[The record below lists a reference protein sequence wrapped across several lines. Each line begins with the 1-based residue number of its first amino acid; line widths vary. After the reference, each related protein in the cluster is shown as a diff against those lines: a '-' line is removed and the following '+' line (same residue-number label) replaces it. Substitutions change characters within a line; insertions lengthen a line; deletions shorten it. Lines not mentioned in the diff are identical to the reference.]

1 MKLRIAVL
9 GSILAAAVLSAPQ
22 TQAQTAK
29 AGDGAPLALAL
40 RGAGATF
47 PAPLYKKWIAAYRKV
62 EPTTLIEYAPVGSG
76 DGVKRF
82 LADSVDFGA
91 SDAAMTDD
99 QMASAKQG
107 AVLVPAT
114 AGLIVLAYNLPGLNG
129 PLKLNRSTYSALLMG
144 KIPRWNDSR
153 IQATNPGLNL
163 PDREI
168 VVVARQDSSGTTY
181 ALTNHLSA
189 VSPQW
194 RDRGPGVGKVVVWP
208 DTAMI
213 VRGNEGVA
221 SRIKLSVGSIG
232 YIEYSFARYLGLST
246 AHLEN
251 KEGRFV
257 APSDVVGETTL
268 AANLSRIPANL
279 RVFIPD
285 PDGAESYPIISFS
298 WLLLKER
305 NADPAKAAAL
315 KRFVNWGLSE
325 GQGLSSE
332 LGYIRLPTN
341 VAELGKAVLT
351 RVQ

>member
-1 MKLRIAVL
+1 MKLRIAIL
-9 GSILAAAVLSAPQ
+9 GSILAAALLSAPV
-22 TQAQTAK
+22 TQAQTGK
-29 AGDGAPLALAL
+29 AGDGSPLTL

-62 EPTTLIEYAPVGSG
+62 EPATLIEYAPVGSG

-129 PLKLNRSTYSALLMG
+129 PLKLNRSTYAALLMG
-144 KIPRWNDSR
+144 KIPRWNDAR

-168 VVVARQDSSGTTY
+168 VVVARQDSSGTTF

-194 RDRGPGVGKVVVWP
+194 RDRGPGVGKVVAWP

-213 VRGNEGVA
+213 VRGNEGVSA
-221 SRIKLSVGSIG
+221 RIKLSVGSIG
-232 YIEYSFARYLGLST
+232 YIEYSFARYLGLAT

-298 WLLLKER
+298 WLLLRER

-315 KRFVNWGLSE
+315 KRFVNWGLNE
-325 GQGLSSE
+325 GQNLSSE
-332 LGYIRLPTN
+332 LGYIRLPAN
-341 VAELGKAVLT
+341 VAELGKAALT

>member
-1 MKLRIAVL
+1 MKLRIAIL
-9 GSILAAAVLSAPQ
+9 GSILAAAVLSAPVS
-22 TQAQTAK
+22 QAQTSK
-29 AGDGAPLALAL
+29 AGDGATLAL

-62 EPTTLIEYAPVGSG
+62 EPATLIEYAPVGSG
-76 DGVKRF
+76 EGVQRF

-91 SDAAMTDD
+91 SDAAMTDT

-129 PLKLNRSTYSALLMG
+129 PLKLNRDTYVALLMG
-144 KIPRWNDSR
+144 KIPRWNDAR

-189 VSPQW
+189 ISPQW

-208 DTAMI
+208 DNAMI

-246 AHLEN
+246 AQLEN

-305 NADPAKAAAL
+305 NADPAKTAAL
-315 KRFVNWGLSE
+315 KRFVNWGLGE
-325 GQGLSSE
+325 GQALSSE
-332 LGYIRLPTN
+332 LGYIRLPAN
-341 VAELGKAVLT
+341 VAELGKAALT